1 MTMDLE
7 RKVSEERFLNLYRK
21 LSMIRRFEEK
31 VDELFR
37 QGKIK
42 GAIHVSVGEEA
53 VAVGVAEALKEK
65 DLVMATHR
73 GHGHCI
79 AKGGDIS
86 RMMAEL
92 FGRSTGYCRGK
103 GGSMHIIDVKKGMLG
118 AVGIVGAGLPI
129 ATGVG
134 VAIKMQKT
142 GQVCVCLFGDG
153 ASNGGMFHEA
163 LNVAALW
170 KLPIVFVCEN
180 NLYGLSVSM
189 KKSSA
194 VKDIA
199 VRAKAYDIPG
209 AVVDGM
215 DVLAVWKATE
225 KAVRRARDGR
235 GPSLLECKT
244 YRFLGH
250 SRGDPPYGPY
260 RTQEELET
268 WKKRDP
274 FLLLIEQGGLTSN
287 EVERI
292 DNEVSEVVEEAV
304 RFAEESPE
312 PDVDVALEDIYG
324 SITGLSI

>member
-7 RKVSEERFLNLYRK
+7 RKVSEAQFLNLYRK

-37 QGKIK
+37 QGRIK

-142 GQVCVCLFGDG
+142 GQVCACLFGDG

-209 AVVDGM
+209 VVVDGM

-225 KAVRRARDGR
+225 KAVKRARDGR

-292 DNEVSEVVEEAV
+292 DKEVSEVVEEAV

>member
-1 MTMDLE
+1 MDLE
-7 RKVSEERFLNLYRK
+7 RKVSEAQFLNLYRK

-37 QGKIK
+37 QGRIK

-142 GQVCVCLFGDG
+142 GQVCACLFGDG

-209 AVVDGM
+209 VVVDGM

-225 KAVRRARDGR
+225 KAVKRARDGM

-260 RTQEELET
+260 RIQEELEA
-268 WKKRDP
+268 WKRRDP
-274 FLLLIEQGGLTSN
+274 LSVLIKRGGLISN

-292 DNEVSEVVEEAV
+292 DKEVSEVVEESV
-304 RFAEESPE
+304 RFAAESPE
-312 PDVDVALEDIYG
+312 PDVDVALEDIYA
-324 SITGLSI
+324 

>member
-37 QGKIK
+37 QGRIK

-53 VAVGVAEALKEK
+53 VAVGVAEALSEK

-142 GQVCVCLFGDG
+142 SQVCVCLFGDG

-194 VKDIA
+194 VRDIA

-225 KAVRRARDGR
+225 KAVKRARDGR

-274 FLLLIEQGGLTSN
+274 FLFLIKQGGLTSN

-292 DNEVSEVVEEAV
+292 DKEVSEVVEEAV

-312 PDVDVALEDIYG
+312 PDVDVALEDIYA
-324 SITGLSI
+324 

>member
-7 RKVSEERFLNLYRK
+7 VEVSEERFLNLYRK

-37 QGKIK
+37 QGRIK

-53 VAVGVAEALKEK
+53 VAVGVAEALSDK

-142 GQVCVCLFGDG
+142 GQVCACLFGDG

-225 KAVRRARDGR
+225 KAVKRARDGK

-274 FLLLIEQGGLTSN
+274 FLFLIKQGGLTSN

-292 DNEVSEVVEEAV
+292 DKEVSEVVEEAV

-312 PDVDVALEDIYG
+312 PDVDVALEDIYA
-324 SITGLSI
+324 

>member
-37 QGKIK
+37 QGRIK

-53 VAVGVAEALKEK
+53 VAVGVAEALSEK

-142 GQVCVCLFGDG
+142 RQVCVCLFGDG

-225 KAVRRARDGR
+225 KAVKRARDGR

-312 PDVDVALEDIYG
+312 PDVDVALEDIYA
-324 SITGLSI
+324 

>member
-7 RKVSEERFLNLYRK
+7 VEVSEERFLNLYRK

-37 QGKIK
+37 QGRIK

-53 VAVGVAEALKEK
+53 VAVGVAEALSDK

-142 GQVCVCLFGDG
+142 SQVCVCLFGDG

-194 VKDIA
+194 VRDIA

-225 KAVRRARDGR
+225 KAVKRARDGM

-312 PDVDVALEDIYG
+312 PEASVGLEDIYA
-324 SITGLSI
+324 

>member
-7 RKVSEERFLNLYRK
+7 VKVSEEQFLNLYRK
-21 LSMIRRFEEK
+21 LSMIRQFEEK

-37 QGKIK
+37 QGRVK

-142 GQVCVCLFGDG
+142 GQVCACLFGDG

-225 KAVRRARDGR
+225 KAVKRARDGM

-274 FLLLIEQGGLTSN
+274 LSLLIKQGGLTSN

-304 RFAEESPE
+304 RFAAESPE
-312 PDVDVALEDIYG
+312 PDVDVALEDIYA
-324 SITGLSI
+324 

>member
-7 RKVSEERFLNLYRK
+7 VKVSEERFLNLYRK

-53 VAVGVAEALKEK
+53 VAVGVAEALSEK

-142 GQVCVCLFGDG
+142 GQVCACLFGDG

-268 WKKRDP
+268 WKRRDP
-274 FLLLIEQGGLTSN
+274 LSLLIKRGGLTSN

-292 DNEVSEVVEEAV
+292 DREVSEVVEEAV

-312 PDVDVALEDIYG
+312 PDVGVALEDIYG
-324 SITGLSI
+324 SITGLLM

>member
-7 RKVSEERFLNLYRK
+7 IKASEEQFLNLYRK
-21 LSMIRRFEEK
+21 LSMIRQFEEK

-37 QGKIK
+37 QGRIK

-53 VAVGVAEALKEK
+53 VAVGVAEALSEK

-292 DNEVSEVVEEAV
+292 DNEVSKAVEEAV
-304 RFAEESPE
+304 RFAAESPE
-312 PDVDVALEDIYG
+312 PDVGVALEDIYA
-324 SITGLSI
+324 

>member
-7 RKVSEERFLNLYRK
+7 RKVSEAQFLNLYRK

-37 QGKIK
+37 QGRIK

-142 GQVCVCLFGDG
+142 GQVCACLFGDG

-209 AVVDGM
+209 VVVDGM

-225 KAVRRARDGR
+225 KAVKRARDGK

-260 RTQEELET
+260 RIQEELEA
-268 WKKRDP
+268 WKRRDP
-274 FLLLIEQGGLTSN
+274 LSLLIKRGGLTSN

-292 DNEVSEVVEEAV
+292 DKEVSEVVEESV
-304 RFAEESPE
+304 RFAAESPE
-312 PDVDVALEDIYG
+312 PDVGVALEDIYA
-324 SITGLSI
+324 

>member
-7 RKVSEERFLNLYRK
+7 VKVSEERFLNLYRK

-37 QGKIK
+37 QGRIK

-53 VAVGVAEALKEK
+53 VAVGVAEALSDK

-86 RMMAEL
+86 SMMAEL
-92 FGRSTGYCRGK
+92 FGRTTGYCRGK

-142 GQVCVCLFGDG
+142 RQVCVCLFGDG

-268 WKKRDP
+268 WKRRDP
-274 FLLLIEQGGLTSN
+274 LSLLIKRGGLTSN

-292 DNEVSEVVEEAV
+292 DKEVSEVVEEAV
-304 RFAEESPE
+304 RFAAESPE
-312 PDVDVALEDIYG
+312 PDVDVALEDIYA
-324 SITGLSI
+324 

>member
-7 RKVSEERFLNLYRK
+7 RKVSEAQVLNLYRK
-21 LSMIRRFEEK
+21 LSMIRQFEEK

-37 QGKIK
+37 QGRIK

-142 GQVCVCLFGDG
+142 GQVCACLFGDG

-312 PDVDVALEDIYG
+312 PEASVGLEDIYA
-324 SITGLSI
+324 

>member
-7 RKVSEERFLNLYRK
+7 VKVSEEQFLNLYRK

-37 QGKIK
+37 QSRIK

-142 GQVCVCLFGDG
+142 RQVCVCLFGDG

-215 DVLAVWKATE
+215 DVLDIWKVTE

-274 FLLLIEQGGLTSN
+274 LSLLIKQGGLTSN

-292 DNEVSEVVEEAV
+292 DKEVSEVVEKAV

-312 PDVDVALEDIYG
+312 PDVDVALEDIYA
-324 SITGLSI
+324 

>member
-7 RKVSEERFLNLYRK
+7 VEVSEERFLNLYRK

-37 QGKIK
+37 QGRIK

-142 GQVCVCLFGDG
+142 RQVCVCLFGDG

-215 DVLAVWKATE
+215 DVLDIWKVTE

-274 FLLLIEQGGLTSN
+274 LSLLIKQGGLTSN

-292 DNEVSEVVEEAV
+292 DKEVSEVVEKAV

-312 PDVDVALEDIYG
+312 PDVDVALEDIYA
-324 SITGLSI
+324 

>member
-7 RKVSEERFLNLYRK
+7 VEVSEERFLNLYRK

-37 QGKIK
+37 QGRIK

-53 VAVGVAEALKEK
+53 VAVGVAEALSDK

-142 GQVCVCLFGDG
+142 RQVCVCLFGDG

-225 KAVRRARDGR
+225 KAVKRARDGK

-274 FLLLIEQGGLTSN
+274 FLFLIKQGGLTSN

-292 DNEVSEVVEEAV
+292 DKEVSEVVEEAV

-312 PDVDVALEDIYG
+312 PDVDVALEDIYA
-324 SITGLSI
+324 

>member
-37 QGKIK
+37 QGRIK

-53 VAVGVAEALKEK
+53 VAVGVAEALSEK

-142 GQVCVCLFGDG
+142 RQVCVCLFGDG

-225 KAVRRARDGR
+225 KAVKRARDGR

-274 FLLLIEQGGLTSN
+274 FLLLIKQGGLTSN

-292 DNEVSEVVEEAV
+292 DKEVSEVVEEAV

-312 PDVDVALEDIYG
+312 PDVDVALEDIYA
-324 SITGLSI
+324 

>member
-7 RKVSEERFLNLYRK
+7 VKVSEERFLNLYRK

-37 QGKIK
+37 QGRIK

-53 VAVGVAEALKEK
+53 VAVGVAEALSEK

-142 GQVCVCLFGDG
+142 GQVCACLFGDG

-312 PDVDVALEDIYG
+312 PEASVGLEDIYA
-324 SITGLSI
+324 

>member
-7 RKVSEERFLNLYRK
+7 RKVSEAQFLNLYRK

-37 QGKIK
+37 QGRIK

-142 GQVCVCLFGDG
+142 GQVCACLFGDG

-209 AVVDGM
+209 VVVDGM

-225 KAVRRARDGR
+225 KAVKRARDGK

-250 SRGDPPYGPY
+250 SRGDPPHGPY
-260 RTQEELET
+260 RTQEELEA

-274 FLLLIEQGGLTSN
+274 LSVLIKRGGLTSN

-292 DNEVSEVVEEAV
+292 DKEVSEVVEESV
-304 RFAEESPE
+304 RFAAESPE
-312 PDVDVALEDIYG
+312 PDVDVALEDIYA
-324 SITGLSI
+324 

>member
-7 RKVSEERFLNLYRK
+7 VEVSEERFLNLYRK

-37 QGKIK
+37 QGRIK

-53 VAVGVAEALKEK
+53 VAVGVAEALSEK

-142 GQVCVCLFGDG
+142 GQVCACLFGDG

-274 FLLLIEQGGLTSN
+274 FLLLIKQGGLTSN

-292 DNEVSEVVEEAV
+292 DKEVSEVVEEAV

-312 PDVDVALEDIYG
+312 PDVDVALEDIYA
-324 SITGLSI
+324 

>member
-37 QGKIK
+37 QGRIK

-53 VAVGVAEALKEK
+53 VAVGVAEALSEK

-142 GQVCVCLFGDG
+142 RQVCVCLFGDG

-225 KAVRRARDGR
+225 KAVKRARDGR

-292 DNEVSEVVEEAV
+292 DKEVSEVVEESV

-312 PDVDVALEDIYG
+312 PDVDVALEDIYA
-324 SITGLSI
+324 

>member
-7 RKVSEERFLNLYRK
+7 VKVSEERFLNLYRK

-53 VAVGVAEALKEK
+53 VAVGVAEALSEK

-142 GQVCVCLFGDG
+142 GQVCACLFGDG

-268 WKKRDP
+268 WKRRDP
-274 FLLLIEQGGLTSN
+274 LSLLIKRGGLTSN

-292 DNEVSEVVEEAV
+292 DREVSEVVEEAV

-312 PDVDVALEDIYG
+312 PDVDVALEDIYA
-324 SITGLSI
+324 

>member
-7 RKVSEERFLNLYRK
+7 VKVSEEQFLNLYRK
-21 LSMIRRFEEK
+21 LSIIRRFEEK

-37 QGKIK
+37 QGRIK

-53 VAVGVAEALKEK
+53 VAVGVAEALSEK

-142 GQVCVCLFGDG
+142 GQVCACLFGDG

-194 VKDIA
+194 VRDIA

-312 PDVDVALEDIYG
+312 PEASVGLEDIYA
-324 SITGLSI
+324 

>member
-142 GQVCVCLFGDG
+142 RQVCVCLFGDG

-225 KAVRRARDGR
+225 KAVKRARDGR

-312 PDVDVALEDIYG
+312 PDVDVALEDIYA
-324 SITGLSI
+324 

>member
-7 RKVSEERFLNLYRK
+7 VKVSEERFLNLYRK

-37 QGKIK
+37 QGRIK

-103 GGSMHIIDVKKGMLG
+103 GGSMHIIDVKRGMLG

-142 GQVCVCLFGDG
+142 GQVCACLFGDG

-312 PDVDVALEDIYG
+312 PEASVGLEDIYA
-324 SITGLSI
+324 

>member
-7 RKVSEERFLNLYRK
+7 VKVSEEQFLNLYRK

-37 QGKIK
+37 QGRIK

-53 VAVGVAEALKEK
+53 VAVGVAEALSEK

-142 GQVCVCLFGDG
+142 RQVCVCLFGDG

-215 DVLAVWKATE
+215 DVLDIWKVTE

-292 DNEVSEVVEEAV
+292 DKEVSEVVEEAV

-312 PDVDVALEDIYG
+312 PDVDVALEDIYA
-324 SITGLSI
+324 

>member
-37 QGKIK
+37 QGRIK

-142 GQVCVCLFGDG
+142 RQVCVCLFGDG

-225 KAVRRARDGR
+225 KAVKRARDGR

-274 FLLLIEQGGLTSN
+274 FLFLIKQGGLTSN

-292 DNEVSEVVEEAV
+292 DKEVSEVVEEAV

-312 PDVDVALEDIYG
+312 PDVDVALEDIYA
-324 SITGLSI
+324 